1 MAGMEEVKK
10 KMNGSEENISTR
22 VKVSRLDAQDQ
33 LDRVWST
40 DESKEAHER
49 MEIVS
54 NAFKTIITA
63 LGEDVEREG
72 LVKTPAR
79 AAKALFFFTKG
90 YEEKISCKQISSP
103 MPHPSFLQLLSEMV
117 CFMRITMRWLL

>member
-1 MAGMEEVKK
+1 MADVEEVE
-10 KMNGSEENISTR
+10 KMSSNEKTSR
-22 VKVSRLDAQDQ
+22 VKVSRLDTQDQ
-33 LDRVWST
+33 LDRVEST
-40 DESKEAHER
+40 DENKEAHER

-90 YEEKISCKQISSP
+90 YEEKISCKKNLLCNRTHATP
-103 MPHPSFLQLLSEMV
+103 FPQLLSEKE